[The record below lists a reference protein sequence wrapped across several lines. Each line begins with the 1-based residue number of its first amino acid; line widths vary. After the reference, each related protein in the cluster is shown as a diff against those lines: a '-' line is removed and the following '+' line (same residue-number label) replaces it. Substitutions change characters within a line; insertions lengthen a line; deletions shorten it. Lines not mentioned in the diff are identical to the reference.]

1 MADFNWGSFLGKA
14 QQARGTSGQ
23 ANPEFMNKL
32 LVAKERNDPSSI
44 GSLLS
49 NKAYNS
55 PVYAQGGQSVN
66 NLRNKGY
73 MNPGDYKDVDFGS
86 AWGGD
91 KGGDNAGPAGPNR
104 DTSFNGQSDYNA
116 YTRFGAADDMMKAP
130 EGFDI
135 GSLLAKQAQT
145 YKQQLDAGKARGQYS
160 PNAYAA
166 GMSDLDRQMSAA
178 RPMAED
184 IMRGTL
190 GEERGRFNE
199 IMKEAQTTH
208 DLDKGNFKFA
218 PYRQQADEL
227 MGSFNNSIGDR
238 LTSAIGGTNFFKM
251 PDIKTAMGSA
261 AGAGNMAD
269 PALLKAMTEQ
279 RARLGTTR
287 GLGNQG
293 GL

>member
-1 MADFNWGSFLGKA
+1 MADFNWGDVLTKA
-14 QQARGTSGQ
+14 QGARGSSGL
-23 ANPEFMNKL
+23 ANPEFMTKL

-44 GSLLS
+44 GDLLRNS
-49 NKAYNS
+49 NYNS
-55 PVYAQGGQSVN
+55 PVYRQGGQSVG

-73 MNPGDYKDVDFGS
+73 LDPDDYRDIKFDG
-86 AWGGD
+86 GGD
-91 KGGDNAGPAGPNR
+91 KGGGEPMGPAGPTR
-104 DTSFNGQSDYNA
+104 DTSFNGQSDYNF
-116 YTRFGAADDMMKAP
+116 YTRFGAADDLFKAP

-135 GSLLAKQAQT
+135 GSLLSKQAQT
-145 YKQQLDAGKARGQYS
+145 YKNQLEAGKARGQYS
-160 PNAYAA
+160 PTAYTA
-166 GMSDLDRQMSAA
+166 GMAELERQMAAA

-184 IMRGTL
+184 VMRGVL
-190 GEERGRFNE
+190 QEPRSRFAE
-199 IMKEAQTTH
+199 IMKEATTAH
-208 DLDKGNFKFA
+208 DQRPEGFKFA

-227 MGSFNNSIGDR
+227 LGSFQNSIGDR

-251 PDIKTAMGSA
+251 PDIRTAAASA
-261 AGAGNMAD
+261 GGAGNMAD